1 MRLID
6 KTSIYSYIDYEHML
20 VLFYN
25 RSQER
30 LRESEMATVKVGKVT
45 HTWLMSNKND
55 KSKRPQRASIDHYVT
70 AAAVTAYNAAADDAA
85 RAATLIGALISAENA
100 LSIGVHEKVDVGFSY
115 VDNAAIPPAVSVMAY
130 AFDKIGVSF
139 FADGEYYVSSIP
151 ARSKDPA
158 VVTLG
163 SDGITIDTGAG
174 ASTEVTD
181 YIAAFNAVVL
191 SEELVAGT
199 VVGMNIRS

>member
-1 MRLID
+1 
-6 KTSIYSYIDYEHML
+6 
-20 VLFYN
+20 
-25 RSQER
+25 
-30 LRESEMATVKVGKVT
+30 MATVKVGKIS
-45 HTWLMSNKND
+45 HAYLMSNKND
-55 KSKRPQRASIDHYVT
+55 KSKRPQLSTIEHYVT

-85 RAATLIGALISAENA
+85 RAATLIGALLVAEND
-100 LSIGVHEKVDVGFSY
+100 LTLGVEYSVSVGFAY
-115 VDNAAIPPAVSVMAY
+115 VQNAAIPPTVSEFVF

-139 FADGEYYVSSIP
+139 AADGEYYVSSIP
-151 ARSKDPA
+151 ARNNDNLIMS
-158 VVTLG
+158 

-174 ASTEVTD
+174 ASDEVEA

>member
-1 MRLID
+1 
-6 KTSIYSYIDYEHML
+6 
-20 VLFYN
+20 
-25 RSQER
+25 
-30 LRESEMATVKVGKVT
+30 MATVKTGIVT
-45 HTWLMSNKND
+45 HSWLMSNKNA
-55 KSKRPQRASIDHYVT
+55 KSKRPQIASVTHYVA

-85 RAATLIGALISAENA
+85 REATLIGALLVAEND
-100 LSIGVHEKVDVGFSY
+100 LTKGVEVKVDVGFAY
-115 VDNAAIPPAVSVMAY
+115 VQSAAIPPTVSEFVF

-139 FADGEYYVSSIP
+139 QADGEYYVSSVP
-151 ARSKDPA
+151 ARNDANLVMS
-158 VVTLG
+158 

-174 ASTEVTD
+174 ASDEVNA